1 MQPWVIAS
9 DYYAMLNTQVASS
22 NSTSAEKAPF
32 HQSLTT
38 WCCFH
43 LGSSLN
49 SAVLKISKSS
59 IFQAWLAFPQAWFP
73 SPTLGNGLTGKD
85 AQALLAKVSIFELK
99 KWHLGFK
106 TSETTFRSP
115 TIPKSDGIAFRF
127 KCFPVL
133 SGFSANFEIWYL
145 FCNFLAVCYL
155 SLMGL

>member
-1 MQPWVIAS
+1 MSRIYAPNLLTES
-9 DYYAMLNTQVASS
+9 DATDDYAMRNTQVASS

-59 IFQAWLAFPQAWFP
+59 IFQAWLTFPQDWFP

-85 AQALLAKVSIFELK
+85 AQAPLAKVSIFELK
-99 KWHLGFK
+99 NGTWGAKIL
-106 TSETTFRSP
+106 RP
-115 TIPKSDGIAFRF
+115 
-127 KCFPVL
+127 L
-133 SGFSANFEIWYL
+133 
-145 FCNFLAVCYL
+145 
-155 SLMGL
+155 